1 MITTKIA
8 FVLLLLLVIPVIL
21 IPSFAQPGPGPAPLP
36 SCEEAKPGISC
47 EASIRI
53 VTLLLDKNQYS
64 GGDDLLLTIEVINE
78 SPNDS
83 IVVHIEVQSN
93 WLVGTPTSESVNIPS
108 NTTEKVS
115 ISFSSSKTVYGRQ
128 ILQVRAMGTD
138 PSDSSVNSESAS
150 LLQVPFKPEPTPILP
165 ILIFVLIILALL
177 FFVLYTTRSQQ
188 DLVYETIIEN

>member
-83 IVVHIEVQSN
+83 IVVNLEVQAN
-93 WLVGTPTSESVNIPS
+93 WIVGKPTSESVTIPS

-115 ISFSSSKTVYGRQ
+115 ISFSSSKTVSGRQ
-128 ILQVRAMGTD
+128 ILQVRALGMD
-138 PSDSSVNSESAS
+138 PNDSSVHSESGT
-150 LLQVPFKPEPTPILP
+150 LLQVPFKPPPTPILP
-165 ILIFVLIILALL
+165 ILILVLIVLGML
-177 FFVLYTTRSQQ
+177 FFVLYTTRSL
-188 DLVYETIIEN
+188 DKL

>member
-36 SCEEAKPGISC
+36 SCEKADPGISC

-53 VTLLLDKNQYS
+53 VTLLLDKSQYS
-64 GGDDLLLTIEVINE
+64 RGDDILLTLEVVNE

-115 ISFSSSKTVYGRQ
+115 ISFSSSKTVTGRQ
-128 ILQVRAMGTD
+128 ILQVRALGMD
-138 PSDSSVNSESAS
+138 PDDSSVHSESGT
-150 LLQVPFKPEPTPILP
+150 LLQVPFKPPPTPILP
-165 ILIFVLIILALL
+165 ILILVLIVLGML
-177 FFVLYTTRSQQ
+177 FFVLYTTRSL
-188 DLVYETIIEN
+188 DKL

>member
-53 VTLLLDKNQYS
+53 VTLLLDKSQYS
-64 GGDDLLLTIEVINE
+64 AGDDLLLTLEVINE

-188 DLVYETIIEN
+188 DLV